1 MMAAAL
7 EKSKN
12 ILKNLI
18 VYPKHMERN
27 LFAQEGLMLSE
38 NVMMHLANRL
48 GRMTAHGIVYKGAM
62 EAYEKEIPFKD
73 VLLRTPEVAAA
84 FTEEEIDAMLD
95 PHNYVGL
102 APEFVDRVVAKYSK
116 N

>member
-1 MMAAAL
+1 M
-7 EKSKN
+7 K
-12 ILKNLI
+12 
-18 VYPKHMERN
+18 RN
-27 LFAQEGLMLSE
+27 TL
-38 NVMMHLANRL
+38 
-48 GRMTAHGIVYKGAM
+48 
-62 EAYEKEIPFKD
+62 KD

>member
-1 MMAAAL
+1 
-7 EKSKN
+7 
-12 ILKNLI
+12 
-18 VYPKHMERN
+18 MERN
-27 LFAQEGLMLSE
+27 LFAQKGLMLSE

-62 EAYEKEIPFKD
+62 EAYEKKYP
-73 VLLRTPEVAAA
+73 LRTFCCVHPKLPQPLRKKKS
-84 FTEEEIDAMLD
+84 TQCSIRITMW
-95 PHNYVGL
+95 GL

>member
-1 MMAAAL
+1 
-7 EKSKN
+7 
-12 ILKNLI
+12 
-18 VYPKHMERN
+18 MERN
-27 LFAQEGLMLSE
+27 LFAQKGLMLTE